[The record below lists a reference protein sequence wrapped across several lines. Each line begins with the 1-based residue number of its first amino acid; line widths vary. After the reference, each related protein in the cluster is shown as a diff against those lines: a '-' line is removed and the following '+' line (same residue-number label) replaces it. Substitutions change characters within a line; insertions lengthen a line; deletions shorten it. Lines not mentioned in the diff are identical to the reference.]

1 MVDPMTMMMLV
12 NAGLSVAQGVQGFA
26 QQKKAN
32 EELKKLSRPDYAIP
46 EEAKRALG
54 ISQTIASDRNMG
66 LEQAEAEIDANIGNQ
81 IANVNRQGGSLADR
95 LTSIAMMTSDANAQK
110 RAGRYQAEQQNIV
123 NLQNYQQSLGQMAQ
137 EQRAV
142 QADQLNK
149 YNQQVASLQGMAGAG
164 QQNMAQ
170 GLTGLAGSVGQYA
183 GYKGEMAMMDK
194 MQANEMAKL
203 KAMYGDFGNKN
214 TASAIPT
221 MQPKSF
227 SINNPAVGD
236 VNIGQA
242 MNAPVNAPSM
252 LQGATLSNFK
262 PGIGQ
267 MIGNPQPSTAPTVN
281 TIKNTVNPFGSN
293 FNAIQAQMMLENN
306 QLNAFNQNRIN
317 RFNLGMQRNYG
328 E

>member
-1 MVDPMTMMMLV
+1 MPVDPMTMMMLV

-32 EELKKLSRPDYAIP
+32 EELKKLERPDYVIP

-54 ISQTIASDRNMG
+54 ISQSIASDRNMG
-66 LEQAEAEIDANIGNQ
+66 LEQAEAEIDATIGNQ

-137 EQRAV
+137 EQRMV
-142 QADQLNK
+142 QSDQLNK

-170 GLTGLAGSVGQYA
+170 GLTGLAGSVNQFA
-183 GYKGEMAMMDK
+183 GYKGEMKMMDK

-203 KAMYGDFGNKN
+203 NAMYN
-214 TASAIPT
+214 T
-221 MQPKSF
+221 KSTGGAA
-227 SINNPAVGD
+227 NNTSMLQGVNVGKM
-236 VNIGQA
+236 
-242 MNAPVNAPSM
+242 MNPSVNAPSM
-252 LQGATLSNFK
+252 LQGVNVGKMMGGSPMSMGAL
-262 PGIGQ
+262 
-267 MIGNPQPSTAPTVN
+267 NPQSVN
-281 TIKNTVNPFGSN
+281 KFQMNPN
-293 FNAIQAQMMLENN
+293 PYNNINYMNLENM
-306 QLNAFNQNRIN
+306 L
-317 RFNLGMQRNYG
+317 YG
-328 E
+328 LPQ

>member
-1 MVDPMTMMMLV
+1 MIDPMTAMMLV

-123 NLQNYQQSLGQMAQ
+123 NLQNYQQALGQMAQ

-194 MQANEMAKL
+194 MLANEMAKL
-203 KAMYGDFGNKN
+203 NAMYNTKPGGDANN
-214 TASAIPT
+214 TS
-221 MQPKSF
+221 MLQGVNVGKMM
-227 SINNPAVGD
+227 NPA
-236 VNIGQA
+236 
-242 MNAPVNAPSM
+242 VNAPSM
-252 LQGATLSNFK
+252 LQGVN
-262 PGIGQ
+262 IGK
-267 MIGNPQPSTAPTVN
+267 MMGASPMNTGALNPQSVN
-281 TIKNTVNPFGSN
+281 KFQMNPN
-293 FNAIQAQMMLENN
+293 PYNNMNYMNLENM
-306 QLNAFNQNRIN
+306 L
-317 RFNLGMQRNYG
+317 YG
-328 E
+328 LPQ

>member
-1 MVDPMTMMMLV
+1 MDPMTMMMLV

-32 EELKKLSRPDYAIP
+32 EELKNLKRPDYAIP

-66 LEQAEAEIDANIGNQ
+66 LEQAEAEIDATIGNQ

-170 GLTGLAGSVGQYA
+170 GLTGLAGSANQFL
-183 GYKGEMAMMDK
+183 GYKGEMKMMDK
-194 MQANEMAKL
+194 MQANEMEKL

-227 SINNPAVGD
+227 NINNPAVGD

-252 LQGATLSNFK
+252 LQGATLSNFN
-262 PGIGQ
+262 PGIGK

-293 FNAIQAQMMLENN
+293 FNAIQAQMMRENN

-317 RFNLGMQRNYG
+317 RYNLGMQYNYG

>member
-1 MVDPMTMMMLV
+1 MDPMTMMMLV
-12 NAGLSVAQGVQGFA
+12 NAGLSVAQGVQGYA

-32 EELKKLSRPDYAIP
+32 EELKNLKRPDYAIP

-66 LEQAEAEIDANIGNQ
+66 LEQAEAEIDATIGNQ

-123 NLQNYQQSLGQMAQ
+123 NLQNYQQALGQMAQ

-203 KAMYGDFGNKN
+203 NAMYN
-214 TASAIPT
+214 TKSGGSANNT
-221 MQPKSF
+221 SMLQGVNVGKMM
-227 SINNPAVGD
+227 NPA
-236 VNIGQA
+236 
-242 MNAPVNAPSM
+242 VNAPSM
-252 LQGATLSNFK
+252 LQGVN
-262 PGIGQ
+262 IGK
-267 MIGNPQPSTAPTVN
+267 MMGASPMNTGALNPQSVN
-281 TIKNTVNPFGSN
+281 KFQMNPN
-293 FNAIQAQMMLENN
+293 PYNNMNYMNLENM
-306 QLNAFNQNRIN
+306 L
-317 RFNLGMQRNYG
+317 YG
-328 E
+328 LPQ

>member
-1 MVDPMTMMMLV
+1 MLPDPMTMMMLV

-32 EELKKLSRPDYAIP
+32 EELKKLSRPDYVIP

-54 ISQTIASDRNMG
+54 ISQSIASDRNMG

-123 NLQNYQQSLGQMAQ
+123 NLQNYQQALGQMAQ

-194 MQANEMAKL
+194 MQANEMEKL
-203 KAMYGDFGNKN
+203 KAMYGDFGNTKSTGGAANN
-214 TASAIPT
+214 TS
-221 MQPKSF
+221 MLQGVNVGKMM
-227 SINNPAVGD
+227 NPA
-236 VNIGQA
+236 
-242 MNAPVNAPSM
+242 VNAPSM
-252 LQGATLSNFK
+252 LQGVN
-262 PGIGQ
+262 IGK
-267 MIGNPQPSTAPTVN
+267 MMGASPMNTGALNPQSVN
-281 TIKNTVNPFGSN
+281 KFQMNPN
-293 FNAIQAQMMLENN
+293 PYNNMNYMNLENM
-306 QLNAFNQNRIN
+306 L
-317 RFNLGMQRNYG
+317 YG
-328 E
+328 LPQ

>member
-110 RAGRYQAEQQNIV
+110 RAARYQAEQQNIV
-123 NLQNYQQSLGQMAQ
+123 NLQNYQQALGQMAQ

-170 GLTGLAGSVGQYA
+170 GLTGLAGSVNQFA
-183 GYKGEMAMMDK
+183 GYKGEMKMMDK

-203 KAMYGDFGNKN
+203 KAMYGDFGDTKR
-214 TASAIPT
+214 AIEPDALPSIQGKGMSPISGAKT
-221 MQPKSF
+221 QP
-227 SINNPAVGD
+227 SIFA
-236 VNIGQA
+236 
-242 MNAPVNAPSM
+242 
-252 LQGATLSNFK
+252 SNFTPMQGMGMSPIAGPK
-262 PGIGQ
+262 TQLGLI
-267 MIGNPQPSTAPTVN
+267 NPQLVN
-281 TIKNTVNPFGSN
+281 KLNINSNPYN
-293 FNAIQAQMMLENN
+293 NMNYMNLENM
-306 QLNAFNQNRIN
+306 L
-317 RFNLGMQRNYG
+317 YG
-328 E
+328 LPQ

>member
-12 NAGLSVAQGVQGFA
+12 NSGLSVAQGVQGFA

-123 NLQNYQQSLGQMAQ
+123 NLQGYQQALGQMAQ

-170 GLTGLAGSVGQYA
+170 GLTGLAGSVNQFA
-183 GYKGEMAMMDK
+183 GYKGEMKMMDK
-194 MQANEMAKL
+194 MQANEMEKL
-203 KAMYGDFGNKN
+203 KAMYGDFGGAK
-214 TASAIPT
+214 PT
-221 MQPKSF
+221 MSTMMPKSF
-227 SINNPAVGD
+227 NINNPAVGD

-252 LQGATLSNFK
+252 LQGATLSNFN
-262 PGIGQ
+262 PGIGK

-293 FNAIQAQMMLENN
+293 FNAIQAQMMRENN

-317 RFNLGMQRNYG
+317 RYNLGMQYNYG

>member
-1 MVDPMTMMMLV
+1 MDPMTMMMLV

-32 EELKKLSRPDYAIP
+32 EELKNLSRPDYAIP

-54 ISQTIASDRNMG
+54 ISQSIASDRNMG
-66 LEQAEAEIDANIGNQ
+66 LEQAEAEIDATIGNQ

-170 GLTGLAGSVGQYA
+170 GLTGLAGSVNQFA
-183 GYKGEMAMMDK
+183 GYKGEMKMMDK

-203 KAMYGDFGNKN
+203 KAMYGDFGGAKSTGGAANN
-214 TASAIPT
+214 TS
-221 MQPKSF
+221 MLQGVNVGKMM
-227 SINNPAVGD
+227 NPS
-236 VNIGQA
+236 
-242 MNAPVNAPSM
+242 VNAPSM
-252 LQGATLSNFK
+252 LQGVN
-262 PGIGQ
+262 IGK
-267 MIGNPQPSTAPTVN
+267 MMGGSPMSMGALNPQSVN
-281 TIKNTVNPFGSN
+281 KFQMNPN
-293 FNAIQAQMMLENN
+293 PYNNINYMNLENM
-306 QLNAFNQNRIN
+306 L
-317 RFNLGMQRNYG
+317 YG
-328 E
+328 LPQ

>member
-54 ISQTIASDRNMG
+54 ISQSIASDRNMG

-123 NLQNYQQSLGQMAQ
+123 NLQNYQQALGQMAQ

-194 MQANEMAKL
+194 MQANDMAKL

-236 VNIGQA
+236 MNIGQA
-242 MNAPVNAPSM
+242 ITPPINAPVNAPM

-267 MIGNPQPSTAPTVN
+267 MMLGMNQQPLSDYQQ
-281 TIKNTVNPFGSN
+281 I
-293 FNAIQAQMMLENN
+293 

-317 RFNLGMQRNYG
+317 RYNLGMQYNYG

>member
-1 MVDPMTMMMLV
+1 MDPMTMMMLV

-32 EELKKLSRPDYAIP
+32 EELKNLSRPDYAIP

-54 ISQTIASDRNMG
+54 ISQSIASDRNMG
-66 LEQAEAEIDANIGNQ
+66 LEQAEAEIDATIGNQ

-123 NLQNYQQSLGQMAQ
+123 NLQNYQQALGQMAQ

-170 GLTGLAGSVGQYA
+170 GLTGLAGSANQFL
-183 GYKGEMAMMDK
+183 GYKGEMKMMDK

-203 KAMYGDFGNKN
+203 NAMYN
-214 TASAIPT
+214 TKPGGAA
-221 MQPKSF
+221 
-227 SINNPAVGD
+227 NNT
-236 VNIGQA
+236 
-242 MNAPVNAPSM
+242 SM
-252 LQGATLSNFK
+252 LQGVNVGKMMNNAVNSSSMPPSSGMLLAPSVGDIMSNRQISDMALQGMSRGVPNSNFTMQQ
-262 PGIGQ
+262 ILAS
-267 MIGNPQPSTAPTVN
+267 NPQM
-281 TIKNTVNPFGSN
+281 GS
-293 FNAIQAQMMLENN
+293 MLLEA
-306 QLNAFNQNRIN
+306 LSK
-317 RFNLGMQRNYG
+317 
-328 E
+328 